1 MHYDNVHELEK
12 RLEYNFGR
20 PSLLMQALTHK
31 SYANENRLGMSGHN
45 ERLEFLGDTVLDFI
59 ISDFIMKLCPNSPE
73 GELSKLRAVV
83 VSESSLSKVAQ
94 RLGIGGYL
102 FLGKGEELTGGREKP
117 SLLANAMEAII
128 AAIYLDSDLDK
139 AYRFI
144 RSNFETDIKAMV
156 SGGLVFDHKTE
167 LQEAC
172 QSRFGEL
179 PKYTVVNE
187 SGPDH
192 QKVFDV
198 EIEAGGRVL
207 GKGTGRSK
215 KEAEQHAAQAALEA
229 LAGGPASDR

>member
-1 MHYDNVHELEK
+1 MSQGVMHYENVHELEK
-12 RLEYNFGR
+12 RLEYDFNQ

-31 SYANENRLGMSGHN
+31 SFANENRLGMAGHN
-45 ERLEFLGDTVLDFI
+45 ERLEFLGDTVLDFL

-83 VSESSLSKVAQ
+83 VSEPSLSKVAQ

-102 FLGKGEELTGGREKP
+102 FLGKGEELTHGREKP

-128 AAIYLDSDLDK
+128 AAIYLDSGLDE

-144 RSNFETDIKAMV
+144 RNNFEKDIKDMV
-156 SGGLVFDHKTE
+156 SGGLVFDYKTE

-172 QSRFGEL
+172 QGKFGEL
-179 PKYTVVNE
+179 PKYTVINE

-192 QKVFDV
+192 QKVFEV
-198 EIEAGGRVL
+198 KIEAGGRVL
-207 GKGTGRSK
+207 GNGSGRSK
-215 KEAEQHAAQAALEA
+215 KEAEQHAAQAALTFFK
-229 LAGGPASDR
+229 